1 MITKAENQRLIILL
15 RDAINALERDLNK
28 KGLSGYAYQI
38 LSDEFSALHRQLKAL
53 QGAQQ

>member
-1 MITKAENQRLIILL
+1 MIITTKNERLIILL
-15 RDAINALERDLNK
+15 RHAIDALEKDLNK

-38 LSDEFSALHRQLKAL
+38 LSDEFTALHRQLKAL

>member
-1 MITKAENQRLIILL
+1 MIITTENQRVIILL

-53 QGAQQ
+53 QGAQ